1 MMHIRSCQDPVT
13 ESGTEY
19 NSSRLMYL
27 NERLFFLVMRSS
39 FDHLYDVISVI
50 AESYVMATELN
61 VSLLQ
66 FFLTVCMGM
75 IFLNSS
81 SPFPVVSCT

>member
-1 MMHIRSCQDPVT
+1 MIYTRSCQDPVT

-27 NERLFFLVMRSS
+27 NERLFFLVTRSS

-61 VSLLQ
+61 GSLL
-66 FFLTVCMGM
+66 
-75 IFLNSS
+75 
-81 SPFPVVSCT
+81 